1 MSDQKPGPSDDEL
14 DSRGPDANDPARG
27 TKYYRGLTHAS
38 IRRPVGTTAIATVVL
53 VMGLFF
59 VDRLPVNLLPEVV
72 YPLIRVNVDYPGAA
86 PEVVEEQ
93 VTRPLERA
101 LSSTEDLIR
110 MSSEAEEGRTDVSL
124 IFEYG
129 TDLDVA
135 LQNASRL
142 LERARSQL
150 PDDVETPRLRKW
162 DPGASS
168 VYEAGFS
175 SDLRTPREVR
185 DWVDNRL
192 APQLQAIQG
201 VSGVEAIGGQEREL
215 EVIIDQQRLR
225 SYGLTL
231 AGVADQ
237 LAQENLNV
245 AAGNITSSSLDVMAR
260 TDSRFRSPEE
270 IANVLLAVPGSDR
283 RIRLDEVAEVRD
295 GFREQRLFVRLDD
308 RPAVQVSVFKQPDAN
323 TVGVVNDVI
332 ARMESLDASGFIP
345 EDITFKITEDA
356 AYFIRGSVQSV
367 SAAAI
372 LGGVLAM
379 VVVLAFLG
387 SLRKSF
393 VIGLSIPLAVMA
405 TFALMGAAGLTLNV
419 MSLGGLALG
428 VGLLLDNAIVMLEN
442 ISRHRDK
449 LGKSPDE
456 AAHEGADEV
465 MSAITA
471 GTLTNLAA
479 VVPFLLVTG
488 LATLV
493 FRELLITISF
503 AVIASLAVAL
513 TLVPMLAAQ
522 FAKVRF
528 QSGFN
533 RLAPYRVFNG
543 FIEWL
548 SERYR
553 RSLRTMLRWR
563 WAVIAG
569 GVAVFIGSLNLA
581 QDLGNEFLPQL
592 DDGELGIRLALPAGT
607 TPEET
612 NAATRLIEAEVKD
625 MPHVRSVFALAGGNV
640 WGGTANERPGRGYVL
655 VKLADLEDRPE
666 WPASR
671 WVREMQDRLNALDIA
686 GARMYVW
693 SPGIRGL
700 TFGVS
705 GEDMEL
711 KVVGEDIN
719 VLQDLAREVISSIE
733 TIPGLNGVE
742 MDDEDRTPLLSINVD
757 RERAAALGL
766 DIGNVARSLRYAVSG
781 YVPTRYSTGVNEYDV
796 RVRLPRDE
804 VQDIDT
810 LSQVIVAN
818 GVNGPIQARQVASFA
833 LEEGPAEIGREN
845 QVRIQRIVGN
855 FDTAQND
862 VGSIMQEVERRI
874 SAIDMPE
881 QYGVVLGG
889 QFETIQETNREMMV
903 VLALAVFLVF
913 VVLAVQYEKISNPL
927 VIMTAA
933 PLATAGSAV
942 ALWLSETPIS
952 APVFLGTV
960 LLVGIVVNNAIL
972 LVEYIERQRNAGQD
986 LTEAVVEAGG
996 IRLRPILMTTLTT
1009 VVGMLPLAIGA
1020 GAGAL
1025 LMQPLAIAVVG
1036 GLLSAMVL
1044 TLFLVPCLYIIVQN
1058 ASSALT
1064 RLLTGGRRRASASE
1078 DQDSGEAS
1086 ASTA

>member
-1 MSDQKPGPSDDEL
+1 MKHDDPMDERKSEAPEHDSSDPV
-14 DSRGPDANDPARG
+14 RG
-27 TKYYRGLTHAS
+27 TKYYRGLTHAA
-38 IRRPVGTTAIATVVL
+38 IRRPVGTTALATVVL

-72 YPLIRVNVDYPGAA
+72 YPLVRVSVNYPGAS
-86 PEVVEEQ
+86 PEVIEEQ

-101 LSSTEDLIR
+101 LASTENLVR
-110 MSSEAEEGRTDVSL
+110 LSSEAEEGRTSVSL

-129 TDLDVA
+129 TDLDTA

-142 LERARSQL
+142 MESARTQI
-150 PDDVETPRLRKW
+150 PDDVDPPRIRKR
-162 DPGASS
+162 DPGSSS
-168 VYEAGFS
+168 VFEAGFS

-192 APQLQAIQG
+192 APQLQSIPG

-231 AGVADQ
+231 TGVADQ
-237 LAQENLNV
+237 LARQNLNV
-245 AAGNITSSSLDVMAR
+245 AAGNVTSTSMDVMAR
-260 TDSRFRSPEE
+260 TDGRFKSPED
-270 IANVLLAVPGSDR
+270 IANVQLAVPGSDR

-295 GFREQRLFVRLDD
+295 GYREQRLFVRLDGI
-308 RPAVQVSVFKQPDAN
+308 PATQVSVFKQPEAN
-323 TVGVVNDVI
+323 TVAVVDEVI
-332 ARMESLDASGFIP
+332 DTLASLDSSGFIP
-345 EDITFKITEDA
+345 ADMSYKITEDA

-372 LGGVLAM
+372 LGGTLAM
-379 VVVLAFLG
+379 LVVLAFLG

-405 TFALMGAAGLTLNV
+405 TFAMMGAAGLTLNV

-442 ISRHRDK
+442 ISRHREK
-449 LGKSPDE
+449 LGKSADM

-479 VVPFLLVTG
+479 VVPFLLITG

-493 FRELLITISF
+493 FRELLVTISF

-522 FAKVRF
+522 FARIRF
-528 QSGFN
+528 ESGFN
-533 RLAPYRVFNG
+533 RTGFYRRFNG
-543 FIEWL
+543 AIDWL
-548 SERYR
+548 AERYR
-553 RSLRTMLRWR
+553 HLLGDLLRWR
-563 WAVIAG
+563 WGVVAG
-569 GVAVFIGSLNLA
+569 GVAIFVGSLALA
-581 QDLGNEFLPQL
+581 GRLGNEFLPQL
-592 DDGELGIRLALPAGT
+592 DDGELGIRMQLPAGA
-607 TPEET
+607 TPQET
-612 NAATRLIEAEVKD
+612 NAATRLIEAQINQMPEVD
-625 MPHVRSVFALAGGNV
+625 SVFALAGGNV
-640 WGGTANERPGRGYVL
+640 WGGVANERPGRGYVL
-655 VKLADLEDRPE
+655 VRLTDAEDRPE

-671 WVREMQDRLNALDIA
+671 WVAAAQQRMQQLDIP
-686 GARMYVW
+686 GARIYVW

-711 KVVGEDIN
+711 KIVGEDIG
-719 VLQDLAREVISSIE
+719 VLQDLAREVIDAIE
-733 TIPGLNGVE
+733 DIPGLTGLE
-742 MDDEDRTPLLSINVD
+742 MDDEDRTPLLSIDVD

-766 DIGNVARSLRYAVSG
+766 DIGSVSQSLRYAVSG

-796 RVRLPRDE
+796 RVRLARDE
-804 VQDIDT
+804 VDDIDA
-810 LSQVIVAN
+810 LGQVIVAN
-818 GVNGPIQARQVASFA
+818 GVNGPIQARQVADFS
-833 LEEGPAEIGREN
+833 LEEGPAEIAREN

-855 FDTAQND
+855 FETAQND
-862 VGSIMQEVERRI
+862 VGTIMNAVQSRI
-874 SAIDMPE
+874 DAIDMPG
-881 QYGVVLGG
+881 QYGVILGG
-889 QFETIQETNREMMV
+889 QFETINETNREMAIV
-903 VLALAVFLVF
+903 IALAVFLVF
-913 VVLAVQYEKISNPL
+913 VVLAVQYEKLSNPL

-933 PLATAGSAV
+933 PLATAGSAL
-942 ALWLSETPIS
+942 ALWLSATPVS

-972 LVEYIERQRNAGQD
+972 LVEYIERRRSQGWAMTD
-986 LTEAVVEAGG
+986 AVIEAGG

-1020 GAGAL
+1020 GSGAM

-1036 GLLSAMVL
+1036 GLLSAMLL
-1044 TLFLVPCLYIIVQN
+1044 TLFLVPCLYVIVQHAA
-1058 ASSALT
+1058 ASIAAFLT
-1064 RLLTGGRRRASASE
+1064 RRRPGVG
-1078 DQDSGEAS
+1078 DSDTVSQVG
-1086 ASTA
+1086 